1 MHIEATC
8 DKDGKVVSRCE
19 CGEECDCP
27 VCRAFFIHRKRLIK
41 HRRIRDCP
49 VMSGFFHAL
58 FNGDVVQLKGSE
70 IAGYIGCDCPVMSGF
85 FHARGEVKEGA
96 AIEKLEKTHE

>member
-27 VCRAFFIHRKRLIK
+27 VCRAFFMHNQDPETQKLVALVVLG
-41 HRRIRDCP
+41 DCP

-58 FNGDVVQLKGSE
+58 VINNATG
-70 IAGYIGCDCPVMSGF
+70 
-85 FHARGEVKEGA
+85 
-96 AIEKLEKTHE
+96 

>member
-49 VMSGFFHAL
+49 VMSGFFHAP
-58 FNGDVVQLKGSE
+58 DYTSE
-70 IAGYIGCDCPVMSGF
+70 ATLWCNIKKIASDCPVMSGF
-85 FHARGEVKEGA
+85 FHAPMY
-96 AIEKLEKTHE
+96 